1 MEIVLLLAAMTL
13 LVLMLTFLSLTAD
26 DRALAQDNEVLSTVK
41 ASNGNEHMTLGHD

>member
-26 DRALAQDNEVLSTVK
+26 DRALAQDAEVLSTVK
-41 ASNGNEHMTLGHD
+41 ASSGNDHMTLGHD